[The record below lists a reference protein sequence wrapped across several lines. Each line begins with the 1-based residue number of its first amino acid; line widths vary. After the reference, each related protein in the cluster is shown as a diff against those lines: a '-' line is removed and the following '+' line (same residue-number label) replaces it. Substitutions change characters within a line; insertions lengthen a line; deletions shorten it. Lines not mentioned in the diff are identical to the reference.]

1 MIKQLKTSNEREA
14 IRSSIEEIVKDLTS
28 VNGLNGRIFLKGN
41 MYVSPYSPSI
51 GTNPIL
57 LDELARQLEIEGAEV
72 LVGDIQSIYSPG
84 LEQYSQEL
92 THGRFV
98 DLNRETELMPVV
110 IDERLTVNFPR
121 LLLDDEIS
129 VVNVPVL
136 KTHAETGL
144 SACMKN
150 FMGILPKTK
159 DRENIHNTDL
169 LRYIRLLYEGIEH
182 KVAYHVVD
190 AIVSHEGEGP
200 IHGRPVQTNHLFHG
214 ENGQEIDNYLA
225 SLIVPQV
232 DVGYL
237 GSFSRGNIDKRPFV
251 LSAAKTLDSQYY
263 SGTATSGHLG
273 VLYAMF
279 KRVRELFEEDI
290 FFVFPDGEPRQERIN
305 MGVNSPDKNVID
317 YHLHGNPPS
326 RRQIRSVF
334 GIKK

>member
-14 IRSSIEEIVKDLTS
+14 IRSSVEEIIRDLTS
-28 VNGLNGRIFLKGN
+28 VDGLKNRIFLKGN
-41 MYVSPYSPSI
+41 MYVSPYNPSI

-57 LDELARQLEIEGAEV
+57 LDELARQLEVEGAEV
-72 LVGDIQSIYSPG
+72 LVGDIQSIYSLG
-84 LEQYSQEL
+84 LDQYSTEL
-92 THGRFV
+92 TYGRFV
-98 DLNRETELMPVV
+98 DLNRETELTTIVLD
-110 IDERLTVNFPR
+110 DELMVQFPR
-121 LLLDDEIS
+121 LLLDEGIG
-129 VVNVPVL
+129 VVYVPVL

-169 LRYIRLLYEGIEH
+169 LKYIGLLYQRIEH
-182 KVAYHVVD
+182 KVSYHVVD
-190 AIVSHEGEGP
+190 AIVSHEGQGP
-200 IHGRPVQTNHLFHG
+200 IHGKPVQTNHLFHG
-214 ENGQEIDNYLA
+214 EVGQEIDKYLA
-225 SLIVPQV
+225 SLIVPHV

-237 GSFSRGNIDKRPFV
+237 GSFSVVDIDKRPFV
-251 LSAAKTLDSQYY
+251 LSAAKTLDLQYY

-279 KRVRELFEEDI
+279 ERVQELFEERI
-290 FFVFPDGEPRQERIN
+290 FFVFPDGEPRKGRIN
-305 MGVNSPDKNVID
+305 IGVNFSDKRGID